1 MKQIQ
6 NKWNKRIIV
15 MISSVC
21 LFCLTVM
28 PDCYALFNK
37 HLGKSTFY
45 VRAKHAIGL
54 CEKSSC

>member
-6 NKWNKRIIV
+6 NKWNKYGCIV

-28 PDCYALFNK
+28 LLVNNK
-37 HLGKSTFY
+37 HLGNQHFML
-45 VRAKHAIGL
+45 RAKHAKIGL
-54 CEKSSC
+54 CEK

>member
-28 PDCYALFNK
+28 LCLI
-37 HLGKSTFY
+37 STLANQHFY

-54 CEKSSC
+54 